1 MIERIKMI
9 GCANIKDAPQ
19 LAFNGDTF
27 RANTL
32 RGCPVTPN
40 GTHWKFRCE
49 PGNYSYPG
57 RGLAVLFNEANKI
70 GFVSYVVISREQVM
84 VWMDIFG
91 NWHEV
96 GSTGGK
102 VSQNHWEIIGAI
114 PTSLSEKGILKM
126 YFYRFLNDEQAR
138 NKRGWLTT
146 EELEICASSALS
158 LYVMELKEDGLLK

>member
-1 MIERIKMI
+1 
-9 GCANIKDAPQ
+9 
-19 LAFNGDTF
+19 
-27 RANTL
+27 
-32 RGCPVTPN
+32 
-40 GTHWKFRCE
+40 
-49 PGNYSYPG
+49 
-57 RGLAVLFNEANKI
+57 
-70 GFVSYVVISREQVM
+70 
-84 VWMDIFG
+84 MDIFG